1 VTDITFALQA
11 GLADPATWATLAR
24 KAEKARFEAF
34 VVADHPGAAASPFVA
49 LAAASVATSRIHLGT
64 YVVNAGVRD
73 PLHIASDAATLDV
86 LSTGRV
92 QLGIGAGH
100 SPAEWAMSG
109 RPYPTP
115 RARVARL
122 RESAHVIRRL
132 LDGDEVTF
140 SGDELTV
147 AGARL
152 DAPRPRRRV
161 PLLVGGGNRS
171 LLRDAGAHADI
182 VSVGGLGRTLED
194 GNRHEVRWRADEID
208 ATIAT
213 IAEGARDR
221 ENPPRIDALVQH
233 VEETPDAAA
242 AAARLAA
249 AVPGLEPD
257 DALACPFVLIG
268 TEAGLARE
276 LRAHRERWGI
286 SRFTVRADAFD
297 TAARLIKWLA
307 R

>member
-11 GLADPATWATLAR
+11 GLADPVTWATSAR

-34 VVADHPGAAASPFVA
+34 VVADHPGATASPFVA
-49 LAAASVATSRIHLGT
+49 LAAAAGVTSRIQLGT

-73 PLHIASDAATLDV
+73 PLHIASDVATLDL
-86 LSTGRV
+86 LSNGRA

-100 SPAEWAMSG
+100 TPAEWAMSG

-122 RESAHVIRRL
+122 RESAQVIRQL
-132 LDGDEVTF
+132 LDGEEVTL
-140 SGDELTV
+140 SGSEITV
-147 AGARL
+147 AGASL

-161 PLLVGGGNRS
+161 PMLVGGGNRE
-171 LLRDAGAHADI
+171 LLRDAGAHADM
-182 VSVGGLGRTLED
+182 VGIAGLGRTLAD
-194 GNRHEVRWRADEID
+194 GNRHETRWHAADID

-213 IAEGARDR
+213 IADGARDR

-233 VEETPDAAA
+233 VEETTDAAG
-242 AAARLAA
+242 AAARLAD
-249 AVPGLEPD
+249 AVLGLDPA

-268 TEAGLARE
+268 TEADLARE
-276 LRAHRERWGI
+276 LREHRERWGI